1 MGHITMTDS
10 IYRSVVEDQ
19 TELIRRFRPD
29 GKLTFVNSAFCRF
42 YGMSADELLSSHFQ
56 ELLHPDERE
65 RIVRMLYSLTPE
77 NPEIV
82 TEPSFTDAAGEVHY
96 VQYVTRAI
104 FDDDGNVVEYQS
116 VGRDVTAQRQAEAT
130 LEEARSA
137 MARASRVTTFAVVGG
152 GIAHEINQPL
162 NAIRLLAASALLLA
176 DRSENPDKKIV
187 RILQNIAGQV
197 DRIDSIV
204 NHLREHLRNNQT
216 VAGELCNLGKAVES
230 ALSLMRAQMVA
241 RGIGLELTVD
251 PEIKLVVGTSIRFE
265 ELVMNLVAN
274 AMQALETCDYCP
286 KTISIRVVSQGSDS
300 VELSVADN
308 GPGFDPK
315 LADELF
321 EPFFSTKSP
330 GSSMGLG
337 LSIVRT
343 IVQSAGGSVI
353 AENRPEGG
361 ALLRVILP
369 AAESGGA

>member
-1 MGHITMTDS
+1 MTSQDS
-10 IYRSVVEDQ
+10 IYRAVVEDQ

-29 GKLTFVNSAFCRF
+29 GRFIFVNQSCCRF
-42 YGMSADELLSSHFQ
+42 YGKSSETLLASHFQ
-56 ELLHPDERE
+56 DLLDPDERE
-65 RIVRMLYSLTPE
+65 AIVRQVYSLTPE

-82 TEPSFTDAAGEVHY
+82 TEPRYTDEDGEAHY

-104 FDDDGNVVEYQS
+104 FDGEGNAVEYQS
-116 VGRDVTAQRQAEAT
+116 VGRDVTAHRQAEAT
-130 LEEARSA
+130 LAEARSA
-137 MARASRVTTFAVVGG
+137 MERASRVTTFAVIGG

-162 NAIRLLAASALLLA
+162 NAIRLLSASGLLME
-176 DRSENPDKKIV
+176 DRSENPNKEVV

-204 NHLREHLRNNQT
+204 NHLREHLRWNQS
-216 VAGELCNLGKAVES
+216 VSCELCNLGEAVQS
-230 ALSLMRAQMVA
+230 AMSLLSAQMIA
-241 RGIGLELTVD
+241 RGIILELNID
-251 PEIKLVVGTSIRFE
+251 PETKPVAGTSIRFE

-274 AMQALETCDYCP
+274 AMQALEVSDVEQ
-286 KTISIRVVSQGSDS
+286 KTISIRVVAQGADS

-343 IVQSAGGSVI
+343 IVQGAGGSII
-353 AENRPEGG
+353 AENRPGGG
-361 ALLRVILP
+361 ALLRAILP
-369 AAESGGA
+369 AAEKGRT